1 MPKCEATPIYLLAE
15 NPGRK
20 NYLGTDIGLNISD
33 GLNTEVL
40 CGSRIDPEAKLI
52 LEHNYA
58 CKTAN
63 VNDPRFNKTHRLLE
77 NMHLITTGLQKRVYN
92 SYNTGSTFHRVYE
105 CHTEI
110 LHI

>member
-1 MPKCEATPIYLLAE
+1 M
-15 NPGRK
+15 
-20 NYLGTDIGLNISD
+20 GLNISD

-40 CGSRIDPEAKLI
+40 CGGRIDPEAKFI
-52 LEHNYA
+52 LENNYA

-63 VNDPRFNKTHRLLE
+63 LIDPRLDKT
-77 NMHLITTGLQKRVYN
+77 YF
-92 SYNTGSTFHRVYE
+92 STFHHVYE